1 MPNELKT
8 TVRLQFGSSAS
19 QYATSEIHAKGESL
33 GMLVA
38 LSCPQSDWTMLD
50 VATGAGHT
58 AFIFSPHVA
67 RVVATDLTEPM
78 LQQTTAL
85 ADEKHLKNIDVTAA
99 DAEYLPFTS
108 AVFDA
113 VTCRLALHHFPNPGL
128 AITEFRR
135 VLKPNGVLALT
146 DNITVEDTT
155 AAAYYNAYEKLRDLS
170 HHRVYT
176 LQELTDLLT
185 TGGFIVQAS
194 RKLTKELE
202 FEAWADRQHVS
213 SADKHVLADKM
224 RHLPD
229 ALRELFQPR
238 WENDTMYFS
247 LWKAVLVS
255 RLESTKDRVAP
266 RGQQN
271 RLPLNQTRDRV

>member
-1 MPNELKT
+1 
-8 TVRLQFGSSAS
+8 
-19 QYATSEIHAKGESL
+19 
-33 GMLVA
+33 
-38 LSCPQSDWTMLD
+38 MLD

-58 AFIFSPHVA
+58 AFTFGPHVA

-85 ADEKHLKNIDVTAA
+85 AAEKHLKNIDVTAA
-99 DAEYLPFTS
+99 DAECLPFTS
-108 AVFDA
+108 DVFDA
-113 VTCRLALHHFPNPGL
+113 VTCRLALHHFPNPSL
-128 AITEFRR
+128 AIAEFRR

-155 AAAYYNAYEKLRDLS
+155 AAAYYNAYEKLRDPS

-185 TGGFIVQAS
+185 TGGFIVPTS

-213 SADKHVLADKM
+213 SADKHVLVDKM

-229 ALRELFQPR
+229 TLRELFQPR

-247 LWKAVLVS
+247 LWEAVLVS
-255 RLESTKDRVAP
+255 RLVSTKDRVAP
-266 RGQQN
+266 RGQQS
-271 RLPLNQTRDRV
+271 RLPLNQIPDRV

>member
-1 MPNELKT
+1 
-8 TVRLQFGSSAS
+8 
-19 QYATSEIHAKGESL
+19 
-33 GMLVA
+33 
-38 LSCPQSDWTMLD
+38 MLD
-50 VATGAGHT
+50 AATGAGHT

-67 RVVATDLTEPM
+67 RVVATDLTKPM

-99 DAEYLPFTS
+99 DA
-108 AVFDA
+108 
-113 VTCRLALHHFPNPGL
+113 VTCRLALHHFPNPSL
-128 AITEFRR
+128 AIAEFRR

-155 AAAYYNAYEKLRDLS
+155 AAAYYNAYEKLRDPS

-213 SADKHVLADKM
+213 NADKHVLVDKM

-229 ALRELFQPR
+229 TLRELFQPR

-247 LWKAVLVS
+247 LWEAVLVS
-255 RLESTKDRVAP
+255 RLVSTKDRVAP
-266 RGQQN
+266 RGQQS
-271 RLPLNQTRDRV
+271 RLPLNQIPDRV